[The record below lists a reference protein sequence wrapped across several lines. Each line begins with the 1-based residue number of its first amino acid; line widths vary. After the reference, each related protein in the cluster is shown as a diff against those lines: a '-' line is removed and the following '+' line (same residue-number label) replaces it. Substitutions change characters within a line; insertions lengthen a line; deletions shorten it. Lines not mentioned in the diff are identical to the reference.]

1 MSLEEYKKQI
11 EAVLFTVGKPLDVQR
26 IAEML
31 NLGSVGM
38 VKNALTSLLEEY
50 KEKDSALEVLEEN
63 GKYRMN
69 IKGEH
74 MHLVKNLMPT
84 TELDKSTMETLAVIA
99 WKHPVLQSDVVKIRG
114 NKTYE
119 HMKVLIENDF
129 VTTSPTGLS
138 KTIKLTPKFYQYFD
152 TNKGKIQ
159 NTLDNEAEKQELPEL
174 PEPGPASVPSQ
185 EMPKMPGQELDPAKI
200 GLEEEKEKKEIKE

>member
-1 MSLEEYKKQI
+1 MSNEYKKQV
-11 EAVLFTVGKPLDVQR
+11 EAILFTVGRPLELQQ

-38 VKNALTSLLEEY
+38 VKTALTQLLADY
-50 KEKDSALEVLEEN
+50 KEKDSALEILEDN
-63 GKYRMN
+63 GRYRMN

-74 MHLVKNLMPT
+74 MNTVKDLMPV
-84 TELDKSTMETLAVIA
+84 TELDKSTLETLAIIA
-99 WKHPVLQSDVVKIRG
+99 WKNPVLQSDVVKIRG

-138 KTIKLTPKFYQYFD
+138 KTIKLTSKFYQYFD
-152 TNKGKIQ
+152 TNKNQIQ
-159 NTLDNEAEKQELPEL
+159 DTLDLEAEKQELPGL
-174 PEPGPASVPSQ
+174 PAPGPASVPSQ
-185 EMPKMPGQELDPAKI
+185 EMPKMPGQEINPSEI
-200 GLEEEKEKKEIKE
+200 GLEEKEKKKE

>member
-1 MSLEEYKKQI
+1 MTLEDYKKQI
-11 EAVLFTVGKPLDVQR
+11 EAILFTVGRPLDTQQ

-38 VKNALTSLLEEY
+38 IKNALTELKQEY
-50 KEKDSALEVLEEN
+50 KEKNSALEIIEDN
-63 GKYRMN
+63 NKFRMN

-74 MHLVKNLMPT
+74 MHLVKDLMPV
-84 TELDKSTMETLAVIA
+84 TELDKSTLETLAVIA

-119 HMKVLIENDF
+119 HMKILVENDF
-129 VTTSPTGLS
+129 VTTTPTGLS
-138 KTIKLTPKFYQYFD
+138 KTIKLSPKFYQYFD

-159 NTLDNEAEKQELPEL
+159 ETLDKEAEKMPEL
-174 PEPGPASVPSQ
+174 PGPSQNEVPSQ
-185 EMPKMPGQELDPAKI
+185 EMPKMPSQDPNTNEI
-200 GLEEEKEKKEIKE
+200 GLKEKKKDV

>member
-1 MSLEEYKKQI
+1 MSLEEYKKQV
-11 EAVLFTVGKPLDVQR
+11 EAVLFTVGRPLDIQR

-38 VKNALTSLLEEY
+38 VKNALTSLLDEY
-50 KEKDSALEVLEEN
+50 KGKNSALEILEEN

-84 TELDKSTMETLAVIA
+84 TELDKSTLETLAIIA

-138 KTIKLTPKFYQYFD
+138 KTIKLTPKFFQYFD

-159 NTLDNEAEKQELPEL
+159 ETLEGEAEKQEMPEL
-174 PEPGPASVPSQ
+174 PEPGPTSVPSQ
-185 EMPKMPGQELDPAKI
+185 EMPKMPGQEIDPAKI
-200 GLEEEKEKKEIKE
+200 NLKEKKLKNNL

>member
-11 EAVLFTVGKPLDVQR
+11 EAVLFTVGRPLDVQR

-38 VKNALTSLLEEY
+38 IKNALNSLLEEY
-50 KEKDSALEVLEEN
+50 KEKDSALEIIEDS

-74 MHLVKNLMPT
+74 MHLVKNLMPV
-84 TELDKSTMETLAVIA
+84 TELDKSTLETLAVIA
-99 WKHPVLQSDVVKIRG
+99 WKHPVLQSDVVKLRG

-119 HMKVLIENDF
+119 HMKILVENDF
-129 VTTSPTGLS
+129 VATSPTGLS
-138 KTIKLTPKFYQYFD
+138 KTIKLTPKFFQYFD
-152 TNKGKIQ
+152 TNKGQIQ
-159 NTLDNEAEKQELPEL
+159 ETLNGEAEKQELPEL
-174 PEPGPASVPSQ
+174 PEPGPTSVPSQ
-185 EMPKMPGQELDPAKI
+185 EMPKIPGQDTDPAKI
-200 GLEEEKEKKEIKE
+200 NLKEKKQNDL